1 MHSCDGAKVSQA
13 THQAESAQSGI
24 LPQLTLG
31 CVRGLCP
38 NTGEQLFQ
46 FLLITLA
53 TTSVCQFPLKM
64 LSSFTAR
71 DGSYGGE
78 DIEGQCTKIA
88 MRQERKDGLNLDS
101 EFGSGKGQP
110 MSRAEIWHL
119 RWMW

>member
-38 NTGEQLFQ
+38 NTGEQLFL
-46 FLLITLA
+46 FLLMTLA
-53 TTSVCQFPLKM
+53 TTSVYQFPSRM

-78 DIEGQCTKIA
+78 DIE
-88 MRQERKDGLNLDS
+88 D
-101 EFGSGKGQP
+101 
-110 MSRAEIWHL
+110 RAQ
-119 RWMW
+119 R